1 MLKKVC
7 LLLRFHP
14 KAATICNKHCPSV
27 AHIRSYNMFL
37 AEITK
42 CLHYLLEYTN
52 NLKVENFDFDHES
65 SLFTDTTQR
74 FFM

>member
-27 AHIRSYNMFL
+27 AHIRSYNMVSSRDY
-37 AEITK
+37 E
-42 CLHYLLEYTN
+42 
-52 NLKVENFDFDHES
+52 VS
-65 SLFTDTTQR
+65 SLPTR
-74 FFM
+74 VY